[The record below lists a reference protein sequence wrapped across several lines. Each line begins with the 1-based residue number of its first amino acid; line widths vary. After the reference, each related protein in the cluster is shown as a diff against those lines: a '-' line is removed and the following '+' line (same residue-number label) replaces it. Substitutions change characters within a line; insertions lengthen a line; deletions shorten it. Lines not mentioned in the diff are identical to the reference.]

1 MILACHGIQ
10 KSFGEHL
17 IVRDG
22 SFHIEDHEKAA
33 LVGPNGAGKS
43 TLLKMIVGE
52 LAPDDGNVI
61 LTKGKTLGYLAQ
73 HQEMQSG
80 NTIYEEVRTAKADI
94 IAMERRIREIE
105 MELKHLSGDA
115 LNDRLETY
123 NRLTATF
130 ERENGY
136 SCESEIT
143 GVLKGLGFTEND
155 FTKPVD
161 TLSGG
166 QKTRVSLGKLLLTKP
181 DILLLDE
188 PTNHLDLNSIAW
200 LETYLLNYQ
209 GAVLIVSHDR
219 YFLNKVVTKVLEIE
233 LGELRTYMGNYSDY
247 AAKKQQ
253 LRDIRLKEYL
263 NQQQEIKHQ
272 EAVIEKLR
280 SFNREK
286 SIKRAESREKM
297 LEKMQTIEKPIEVNT
312 DIHLKLEP
320 SCVSGNDVL
329 TIEHLSK
336 SFPGQELF
344 TDVNLEIKR
353 GEHVA
358 VIGDNGTGKTT
369 LLKILN
375 RVVSADSGTYT
386 LGSNVKIGYYD
397 QEHHVLHM
405 EKTIFDEISDDYP
418 TLTNTEIRNVL
429 AAFLFT
435 GDDVFKQIS
444 SLSGG
449 ERGRVSLAK
458 LMLSEA
464 NFLILDEPTNHLDAD
479 SIEWLRG
486 YLKKY
491 EGGFLVIS
499 HSTELLD
506 EVVNKVWHL
515 DAQLGQIDMY
525 SLGWKAYLHQRV
537 VDEERRRREREVA
550 EKKADRLM
558 KQGIRLHAK
567 ATKAVAAQNMMRR
580 AEKLL
585 ENTSEAQKAEKVAD
599 IRFPEPAPCGRTPI
613 MAKDI
618 SKAYGS
624 NIVFAGVNL
633 AIDKGSRVV
642 ILGYNGAGKTTTL
655 RLLAHIEEPDTGSVE
670 YGHGCKIGY
679 FAQEHDTL
687 DLNATVLENLQHVA
701 PELDN
706 TQARSILGSFLFSGD
721 DAMKPAHVLSGGE
734 KTRLALA
741 TLVTSRANV
750 LLLDEPTNNLD
761 PASREEILKAIAK
774 YEGAIV
780 LVTHDEGAV
789 EALNPERVLL
799 MPDGDED
806 LWNDSYLELVAEE

>member
-1 MILACHGIQ
+1 MAIEVQGLEIQ
-10 KSFGEHL
+10 IGARTLLHPTN
-17 IVRDG
+17 
-22 SFHIEDHEKAA
+22 FHVAKGDKIG
-33 LVGPNGAGKS
+33 LVGRNGAGKT
-43 TLLKMIVGE
+43 TLTR
-52 LAPDDGNVI
+52 VI
-61 LTKGKTLGYLAQ
+61 TGDMLPTAGKVRVSGKLGYLPQDTHASDPTQ
-73 HQEMQSG
+73 TALDRMMSARDIA
-80 NTIYEEVRTAKADI
+80 TII
-94 IAMERRIREIE
+94 NRIRKAEKDMTDPDPDVMSKAMTRYDKV
-105 MELKHLSGDA
+105 MEQQ
-115 LNDRLETY
+115 
-123 NRLTATF
+123 
-130 ERENGY
+130 
-136 SCESEIT
+136 
-143 GVLKGLGFTEND
+143 LG
-155 FTKPVD
+155 

-166 QKTRVSLGKLLLTKP
+166 QR
-181 DILLLDE
+181 
-188 PTNHLDLNSIAW
+188 
-200 LETYLLNYQ
+200 
-209 GAVLIVSHDR
+209 R
-219 YFLNKVVTKVLEIE
+219 RIE
-233 LGELRTYMGNYSDY
+233 LAR
-247 AAKKQQ
+247 
-253 LRDIRLKEYL
+253 I
-263 NQQQEIKHQ
+263 
-272 EAVIEKLR
+272 
-280 SFNREK
+280 
-286 SIKRAESREKM
+286 
-297 LEKMQTIEKPIEVNT
+297 
-312 DIHLKLEP
+312 
-320 SCVSGNDVL
+320 
-329 TIEHLSK
+329 
-336 SFPGQELF
+336 LF
-344 TDVNLEIKR
+344 SN
-353 GEHVA
+353 
-358 VIGDNGTGKTT
+358 
-369 LLKILN
+369 
-375 RVVSADSGTYT
+375 ADT
-386 LGSNVKIGYYD
+386 
-397 QEHHVLHM
+397 
-405 EKTIFDEISDDYP
+405 
-418 TLTNTEIRNVL
+418 
-429 AAFLFT
+429 
-435 GDDVFKQIS
+435 
-444 SLSGG
+444 
-449 ERGRVSLAK
+449 
-458 LMLSEA
+458 
-464 NFLILDEPTNHLDAD
+464 LILDEPTNHLDAD

-741 TLVTSRANV
+741 TLITSRANV

>member
-1 MILACHGIQ
+1 MAIEVQGLEIQ
-10 KSFGEHL
+10 IGARTLLHPTN
-17 IVRDG
+17 
-22 SFHIEDHEKAA
+22 FHVAKGDKIG
-33 LVGPNGAGKS
+33 LVGRNGAGKT
-43 TLLKMIVGE
+43 TLTR
-52 LAPDDGNVI
+52 VI
-61 LTKGKTLGYLAQ
+61 TGDMLPTAGKVRVSGKLGYLPQDTHASDPTQ
-73 HQEMQSG
+73 TALDRMMSARDIA
-80 NTIYEEVRTAKADI
+80 TII
-94 IAMERRIREIE
+94 NRIRKAEKDMTDPDPDVMSKAMTRYDKAMQDFDKAGGYAAQSEAISMAASLGLPQE
-105 MELKHLSGDA
+105 VMEQQ
-115 LNDRLETY
+115 
-123 NRLTATF
+123 
-130 ERENGY
+130 
-136 SCESEIT
+136 
-143 GVLKGLGFTEND
+143 LG
-155 FTKPVD
+155 

-166 QKTRVSLGKLLLTKP
+166 QR
-181 DILLLDE
+181 
-188 PTNHLDLNSIAW
+188 
-200 LETYLLNYQ
+200 
-209 GAVLIVSHDR
+209 R
-219 YFLNKVVTKVLEIE
+219 RIE
-233 LGELRTYMGNYSDY
+233 LAR
-247 AAKKQQ
+247 
-253 LRDIRLKEYL
+253 I
-263 NQQQEIKHQ
+263 
-272 EAVIEKLR
+272 
-280 SFNREK
+280 
-286 SIKRAESREKM
+286 
-297 LEKMQTIEKPIEVNT
+297 
-312 DIHLKLEP
+312 
-320 SCVSGNDVL
+320 
-329 TIEHLSK
+329 
-336 SFPGQELF
+336 LF
-344 TDVNLEIKR
+344 SN
-353 GEHVA
+353 
-358 VIGDNGTGKTT
+358 
-369 LLKILN
+369 
-375 RVVSADSGTYT
+375 ADT
-386 LGSNVKIGYYD
+386 
-397 QEHHVLHM
+397 
-405 EKTIFDEISDDYP
+405 
-418 TLTNTEIRNVL
+418 
-429 AAFLFT
+429 
-435 GDDVFKQIS
+435 
-444 SLSGG
+444 
-449 ERGRVSLAK
+449 
-458 LMLSEA
+458 
-464 NFLILDEPTNHLDAD
+464 LILDEPTNHLDAD

-633 AIDKGSRVV
+633 AID
-642 ILGYNGAGKTTTL
+642 
-655 RLLAHIEEPDTGSVE
+655 EEPDTGSVE

>member
-1 MILACHGIQ
+1 M
-10 KSFGEHL
+10 
-17 IVRDG
+17 
-22 SFHIEDHEKAA
+22 
-33 LVGPNGAGKS
+33 
-43 TLLKMIVGE
+43 
-52 LAPDDGNVI
+52 
-61 LTKGKTLGYLAQ
+61 
-73 HQEMQSG
+73 
-80 NTIYEEVRTAKADI
+80 
-94 IAMERRIREIE
+94 
-105 MELKHLSGDA
+105 
-115 LNDRLETY
+115 
-123 NRLTATF
+123 
-130 ERENGY
+130 
-136 SCESEIT
+136 
-143 GVLKGLGFTEND
+143 
-155 FTKPVD
+155 
-161 TLSGG
+161 
-166 QKTRVSLGKLLLTKP
+166 
-181 DILLLDE
+181 
-188 PTNHLDLNSIAW
+188 
-200 LETYLLNYQ
+200 
-209 GAVLIVSHDR
+209 
-219 YFLNKVVTKVLEIE
+219 
-233 LGELRTYMGNYSDY
+233 
-247 AAKKQQ
+247 
-253 LRDIRLKEYL
+253 
-263 NQQQEIKHQ
+263 
-272 EAVIEKLR
+272 
-280 SFNREK
+280 
-286 SIKRAESREKM
+286 
-297 LEKMQTIEKPIEVNT
+297 
-312 DIHLKLEP
+312 
-320 SCVSGNDVL
+320 
-329 TIEHLSK
+329 
-336 SFPGQELF
+336 
-344 TDVNLEIKR
+344 
-353 GEHVA
+353 
-358 VIGDNGTGKTT
+358 
-369 LLKILN
+369 
-375 RVVSADSGTYT
+375 
-386 LGSNVKIGYYD
+386 
-397 QEHHVLHM
+397 
-405 EKTIFDEISDDYP
+405 
-418 TLTNTEIRNVL
+418 
-429 AAFLFT
+429 
-435 GDDVFKQIS
+435 
-444 SLSGG
+444 
-449 ERGRVSLAK
+449 
-458 LMLSEA
+458 
-464 NFLILDEPTNHLDAD
+464 
-479 SIEWLRG
+479 
-486 YLKKY
+486 KKY

-558 KQGIRLHAK
+558 KQGIRLLAK

>member
-52 LAPDDGNVI
+52 SAPDDGNVI

-272 EAVIEKLR
+272 EAVITKLKQ
-280 SFNREK
+280 FNREK

-297 LEKMQTIEKPIEVNT
+297 LDKIEVLDKPT
-312 DIHLKLEP
+312 EVASEMRLTLEP
-320 SCVSGNDVL
+320 SVESGNDVL
-329 TIEHLSK
+329 TVTHLAK
-336 SFPGQELF
+336 SFGTNCLF
-344 TDVNLEIKR
+344 QDLDFDIKR
-353 GEHVA
+353 GEKVA
-358 VIGDNGTGKTT
+358 LIGGNGTGKTT
-369 LLKILN
+369 ILKMVNHL
-375 RVVSADSGTYT
+375 VPKDAGTIA
-386 LGSNVKIGYYD
+386 LGSRVHIGYYD
-397 QEHHVLHM
+397 QEHQVLSLH
-405 EKTIFDEISDDYP
+405 KTIFEEISDAYP
-418 TLTNTEIRNVL
+418 DLTNTKIRNVL

-435 GDDVFKQIS
+435 GDDVFKKIED
-444 SLSGG
+444 LSGG

-458 LMLSEA
+458 LMLSPA
-464 NFLILDEPTNHLDAD
+464 NFLILDEPTNHLDIQSKGILEDAIRSYTGTVFVVSHDRYFINRIATRILELKDEQLYSFIGNYDYYESHKDQVYEAAAPKQTDTSAD
-479 SIEWLRG
+479 TATAPSATPSGKDDYKKQKEEQARLRKKENDIKKTEQKIE
-486 YLKKY
+486 
-491 EGGFLVIS
+491 E
-499 HSTELLD
+499 TE
-506 EVVNKVWHL
+506 
-515 DAQLGQIDMY
+515 AAIAQID
-525 SLGWKAYLHQRV
+525 
-537 VDEERRRREREVA
+537 EE
-550 EKKADRLM
+550 
-558 KQGIRLHAK
+558 
-567 ATKAVAAQNMMRR
+567 
-580 AEKLL
+580 
-585 ENTSEAQKAEKVAD
+585 
-599 IRFPEPAPCGRTPI
+599 F
-613 MAKDI
+613 
-618 SKAYGS
+618 
-624 NIVFAGVNL
+624 
-633 AIDKGSRVV
+633 
-642 ILGYNGAGKTTTL
+642 
-655 RLLAHIEEPDTGSVE
+655 
-670 YGHGCKIGY
+670 
-679 FAQEHDTL
+679 
-687 DLNATVLENLQHVA
+687 
-701 PELDN
+701 
-706 TQARSILGSFLFSGD
+706 
-721 DAMKPAHVLSGGE
+721 
-734 KTRLALA
+734 
-741 TLVTSRANV
+741 
-750 LLLDEPTNNLD
+750 
-761 PASREEILKAIAK
+761 
-774 YEGAIV
+774 
-780 LVTHDEGAV
+780 
-789 EALNPERVLL
+789 LNPEYATNSAKLGELSKKREELEETLSALYETWETLL
-799 MPDGDED
+799 
-806 LWNDSYLELVAEE
+806 A

>member
-1 MILACHGIQ
+1 MRMITRNLLTRSY
-10 KSFGEHL
+10 KL
-17 IVRDG
+17 
-22 SFHIEDHEKAA
+22 
-33 LVGPNGAGKS
+33 LL
-43 TLLKMIVGE
+43 TLLVLLMSTN
-52 LAPDDGNVI
+52 AF
-61 LTKGKTLGYLAQ
+61 AQ
-73 HQEMQSG
+73 
-80 NTIYEEVRTAKADI
+80 
-94 IAMERRIREIE
+94 
-105 MELKHLSGDA
+105 
-115 LNDRLETY
+115 
-123 NRLTATF
+123 RLTATGKVTDAAGL
-130 ERENGY
+130 EVIGASVLEKGTANG
-136 SCESEIT
+136 
-143 GVLKGLGFTEND
+143 
-155 FTKPVD
+155 
-161 TLSGG
+161 
-166 QKTRVSLGKLLLTKP
+166 
-181 DILLLDE
+181 
-188 PTNHLDLNSIAW
+188 
-200 LETYLLNYQ
+200 
-209 GAVLIVSHDR
+209 
-219 YFLNKVVTKVLEIE
+219 VVTNLD
-233 LGELRTYMGNYSDY
+233 GE
-247 AAKKQQ
+247 
-253 LRDIRLKEYL
+253 
-263 NQQQEIKHQ
+263 
-272 EAVIEKLR
+272 
-280 SFNREK
+280 F
-286 SIKRAESREKM
+286 
-297 LEKMQTIEKPIEVNT
+297 
-312 DIHLKLEP
+312 
-320 SCVSGNDVL
+320 
-329 TIEHLSK
+329 
-336 SFPGQELF
+336 
-344 TDVNLEIKR
+344 
-353 GEHVA
+353 
-358 VIGDNGTGKTT
+358 
-369 LLKILN
+369 
-375 RVVSADSGTYT
+375 
-386 LGSNVKIGYYD
+386 
-397 QEHHVLHM
+397 
-405 EKTIFDEISDDYP
+405 
-418 TLTNTEIRNVL
+418 
-429 AAFLFT
+429 
-435 GDDVFKQIS
+435 
-444 SLSGG
+444 SLSVGQN
-449 ERGRVSLAK
+449 A
-458 LMLSEA
+458 
-464 NFLILDEPTNHLDAD
+464 T
-479 SIEWLRG
+479 
-486 YLKKY
+486 
-491 EGGFLVIS
+491 LVIS
-499 HSTELLD
+499 FIGYKTIEVKATTNMNITLQEDNELLD

>member
-52 LAPDDGNVI
+52 SAPDDGNVI

-123 NRLTATF
+123 NRLMATF

-286 SIKRAESREKM
+286 SIKRAESREKI

-329 TIEHLSK
+329 TVEHLSK

>member
-1 MILACHGIQ
+1 MAIEVQGLEIQ
-10 KSFGEHL
+10 IGARTLLHPTN
-17 IVRDG
+17 
-22 SFHIEDHEKAA
+22 FHVAKGDKIG
-33 LVGPNGAGKS
+33 LVGRNGAGKT
-43 TLLKMIVGE
+43 TLTR
-52 LAPDDGNVI
+52 VI
-61 LTKGKTLGYLAQ
+61 TGDMLPTAGKVRVSGKLGYLPQDTHASDPTQ
-73 HQEMQSG
+73 TALDRMMSARDIA
-80 NTIYEEVRTAKADI
+80 TII
-94 IAMERRIREIE
+94 NRIRKAEKDMTDPDPDVMSKAMTRYDKAMQDFDKAGGYAAQSEAISMAASLGLPQE
-105 MELKHLSGDA
+105 VMEQQ
-115 LNDRLETY
+115 
-123 NRLTATF
+123 
-130 ERENGY
+130 
-136 SCESEIT
+136 
-143 GVLKGLGFTEND
+143 LG
-155 FTKPVD
+155 

-166 QKTRVSLGKLLLTKP
+166 QR
-181 DILLLDE
+181 
-188 PTNHLDLNSIAW
+188 
-200 LETYLLNYQ
+200 
-209 GAVLIVSHDR
+209 R
-219 YFLNKVVTKVLEIE
+219 RIE
-233 LGELRTYMGNYSDY
+233 LAR
-247 AAKKQQ
+247 
-253 LRDIRLKEYL
+253 I
-263 NQQQEIKHQ
+263 
-272 EAVIEKLR
+272 
-280 SFNREK
+280 
-286 SIKRAESREKM
+286 
-297 LEKMQTIEKPIEVNT
+297 
-312 DIHLKLEP
+312 
-320 SCVSGNDVL
+320 
-329 TIEHLSK
+329 
-336 SFPGQELF
+336 LF
-344 TDVNLEIKR
+344 SN
-353 GEHVA
+353 
-358 VIGDNGTGKTT
+358 
-369 LLKILN
+369 
-375 RVVSADSGTYT
+375 ADT
-386 LGSNVKIGYYD
+386 
-397 QEHHVLHM
+397 
-405 EKTIFDEISDDYP
+405 
-418 TLTNTEIRNVL
+418 
-429 AAFLFT
+429 
-435 GDDVFKQIS
+435 
-444 SLSGG
+444 
-449 ERGRVSLAK
+449 
-458 LMLSEA
+458 
-464 NFLILDEPTNHLDAD
+464 LILDEPTNHLDAD

-580 AEKLL
+580 AEKL
-585 ENTSEAQKAEKVAD
+585 
-599 IRFPEPAPCGRTPI
+599 
-613 MAKDI
+613 
-618 SKAYGS
+618 
-624 NIVFAGVNL
+624 L